1 MEEIIAG
8 EIKGCRE
15 VKDFI
20 NDYMISMVNTIKDG
34 KNIIIFFLEL
44 AQKFPT
50 KKNEYYSYIKY
61 NEIEREIKIFF
72 KFYPNTK
79 LNKREKEIY
88 FIIIINEEYP
98 QKAPIVQCIYDV
110 NKKLHFTF

>member
-34 KNIIIFFLEL
+34 KNIIIFFYRIS
-44 AQKFPT
+44 T
-50 KKNEYYSYIKY
+50 KISYKKKM
-61 NEIEREIKIFF
+61 N
-72 KFYPNTK
+72 
-79 LNKREKEIY
+79 
-88 FIIIINEEYP
+88 IIHI
-98 QKAPIVQCIYDV
+98 
-110 NKKLHFTF
+110 

>member
-34 KNIIIFFLEL
+34 KNIIIFFIEL

-50 KKNEYYSYIKY
+50 KKNEYY
-61 NEIEREIKIFF
+61 
-72 KFYPNTK
+72 
-79 LNKREKEIY
+79 
-88 FIIIINEEYP
+88 
-98 QKAPIVQCIYDV
+98 
-110 NKKLHFTF
+110 